1 MITTGSKFL
10 LGASLLAAIIAV
22 AYGISQDGV
31 MGTVALVSAALALA
45 FVAAVNVLLR
55 DSNVFVD
62 DELAVA
68 TCAAGRR
75 APGRSIWP
83 MGLAL
88 AFVVLVLGL
97 VTYQAVFVIGLL
109 LLLATGGEWML
120 QAWSERA
127 SSDPV
132 YNSQVRTRLAGPL
145 EFPLAGALA
154 IGILVYSF
162 SRVMLWLSRTNTVIA
177 FSLMAGMV
185 LLFAFL
191 FAFRPTVKKTAIAG
205 ISSVAVVAIVAGG
218 VAAGVDGQREIEEHE
233 TTGGLVREG
242 EEICESPEEF
252 EADNDGSQSVSDSAN
267 VAARITLDEG
277 GELTFTVPG
286 GVESGAVALQIPRSN
301 TTNVIFINESPE
313 ERRLSVDLGEIEVE
327 TEEGA
332 TGVVSN
338 QVCTTLVEEDGQNL
352 MTFSADVPSASNDGG
367 YHFFVPG
374 VDGAVLGLV
383 VP

>member
-1 MITTGSKFL
+1 MFTTGSKL
-10 LGASLLAAIIAV
+10 LIGASFLAAITAV

-31 MGTVALVSAALALA
+31 MGTVALASAAVALA
-45 FVAAVNVLLR
+45 FVATVNVMLR

-62 DELAVA
+62 DAAAVA
-68 TCAAGRR
+68 TCAAARR

-83 MGLAL
+83 LGMAL

-120 QAWSERA
+120 QAWSETA
-127 SSDPV
+127 SSDAA
-132 YNSQVRTRLAGPL
+132 YNSEVRTRFAGPL
-145 EFPLAGALA
+145 EFPLAGAVA
-154 IGILVYSF
+154 IGILVYAF
-162 SRVMLWLSRTNTVIA
+162 SRVMLWLSSTNTVIA
-177 FSLMAGMV
+177 FALMAGLV

-191 FAFRPTVKKTAIAG
+191 FAFRPTVKKSAIAG
-205 ISSVAVVAIVAGG
+205 LSGIAVVAIVAGG

-233 TTGGLVREG
+233 TTAGLVSEG
-242 EEICESPEEF
+242 EDICESPEEF
-252 EADNDGSQSVSDSAN
+252 EADENASQTVSDSAN
-267 VAARITLDEG
+267 VAARITLDES

-301 TTNVIFINESPE
+301 PSNVIFINESPE

-332 TGVVSN
+332 TGLVPN

-352 MTFSADVPSASNDGG
+352 MTLTVVTPSASSDDG
-367 YHFFVPG
+367 YRFFVPG
-374 VDGAVLGLV
+374 VDSAVLGLV